1 MGQLIF
7 MLLLGFAIICALYG
21 IAEGVQIIQRGV
33 GRVFGIGRNLGSN
46 GTQIQK
52 PMGKSRLLQPD
63 ANAPD
68 SALHEPS
75 TAQRCLDELEGLHTL
90 RQKGALSDTEF
101 EQLKRHILSSISTDT
116 EGGI

>member
-33 GRVFGIGRNLGSN
+33 GRVFGLGRSPA
-46 GTQIQK
+46 
-52 PMGKSRLLQPD
+52 PMQSPIAKTRLLQPD
-63 ANAPD
+63 TNTSG
-68 SALHEPS
+68 SALSEPS

-90 RQKGALSDTEF
+90 RQKGALSEAEF
-101 EQLKRHILSSISTDT
+101 AQLKRHILSSLATHSKDD
-116 EGGI
+116 

>member
-33 GRVFGIGRNLGSN
+33 GRVFGLGRSSA
-46 GTQIQK
+46 
-52 PMGKSRLLQPD
+52 PMQAPTAKARLLQPD
-63 ANAPD
+63 ANESG

-90 RQKGALSDTEF
+90 RQKGALSDAEF
-101 EQLKRHILSSISTDT
+101 EQLKRHILSSISTNT
-116 EGGI
+116 